1 MNTKQNKTTS
11 LFPVM
16 EAAPDLNPYDGIH
29 TEAMGEEAKA
39 YAKLVFDSFA
49 AEVPEMWRYLTGE
62 YPNDAACLK
71 YGRELLEKTYTDK
84 AELQQYLFMW
94 LAFYCGFGNGA
105 NLTAKLLQMPD
116 EPQQP

>member
-1 MNTKQNKTTS
+1 MNNNKKCIT
-11 LFPVM
+11 FPVM
-16 EAAPDLNPYDGIH
+16 EMTPDPDPYDGIH
-29 TEAMGEEAKA
+29 TEALGEEAKA
-39 YAKLVFDSFA
+39 YARAVFNSFA

-62 YPNDAACLK
+62 FPNDAACLK

-94 LAFYCGFGNGA
+94 LAFYVGFGAGTD
-105 NLTAKLLQMPD
+105 LTAKLLQTPD